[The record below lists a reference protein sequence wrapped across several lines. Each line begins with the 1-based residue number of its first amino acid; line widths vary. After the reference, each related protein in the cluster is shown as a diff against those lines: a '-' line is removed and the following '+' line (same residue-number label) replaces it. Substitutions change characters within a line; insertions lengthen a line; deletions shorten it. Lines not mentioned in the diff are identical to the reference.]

1 MLQLTH
7 CKLHSWNQLWK
18 LEKVKKK
25 KNTPK
30 NIITKHL
37 KVSVLHSRQNGWLG
51 SKIVTVDGKVQVQ
64 KYWNRAWSLK
74 VDKLHVIL

>member
-1 MLQLTH
+1 MKSTLKTG
-7 CKLHSWNQLWK
+7 KS
-18 LEKVKKK
+18 KK

-30 NIITKHL
+30 NIIIKHL
-37 KVSVLHSRQNGWLG
+37 KVSVLNSRQNRWLG

-74 VDKLHVIL
+74 VDKLHAIL

>member
-1 MLQLTH
+1 MKSTLKTG
-7 CKLHSWNQLWK
+7 KS
-18 LEKVKKK
+18 KK

-30 NIITKHL
+30 NIIKHL

-74 VDKLHVIL
+74 IDKLHVIL